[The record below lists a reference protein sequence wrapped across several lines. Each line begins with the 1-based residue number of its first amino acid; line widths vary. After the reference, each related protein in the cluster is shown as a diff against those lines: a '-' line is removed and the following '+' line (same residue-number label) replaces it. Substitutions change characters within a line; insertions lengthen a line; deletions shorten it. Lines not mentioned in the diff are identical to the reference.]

1 MSEEMNLEEKI
12 NEELKSAMKN
22 QEKVRLD
29 AIRSIRSAILEF
41 NKSGIGRAMTS
52 EEELKLLN
60 SLAKKRKESIEMY
73 EKGNRPELAEKE
85 SQELKV
91 IQEFLPKQL
100 SDEEVQSIIQKVIAE
115 NNATAKDF
123 GKIMGLVMKQVSGK
137 YDGSK
142 IQAILKELLV

>member
-1 MSEEMNLEEKI
+1 MNLEEAI
-12 NEELKSAMKN
+12 NEELKTAMKN
-22 QEKVRLD
+22 QDKVRLD

-100 SDEEVQSIIQKVIAE
+100 SDEEVQSIIKKVIAE
-115 NNATAKDF
+115 NNPTAKDF

>member
-1 MSEEMNLEEKI
+1 MNLEEKI

>member
-1 MSEEMNLEEKI
+1 MNLEETI
-12 NEELKSAMKN
+12 NEELKTAMKN
-22 QEKVRLD
+22 QDKVRLD

-100 SDEEVQSIIQKVIAE
+100 SDEEVQSIIKKVIAE
-115 NNATAKDF
+115 NNPTAKDF